1 MQMKSCL
8 RTAFLKTLP
17 VMAGYMVLG
26 FGFGIITVEA
36 GYGFFIALLMSIL
49 MYAGSMQYLMVSLLS
64 GSASIISCAVPTLM
78 IYISF
83 DKKAIRKRLCEK

>member
-36 GYGFFIALLMSIL
+36 GYGFFYCASDEHSDVYRL
-49 MYAGSMQYLMVSLLS
+49 YAVSDGESVIGRRIHYFLRRPD
-64 GSASIISCAVPTLM
+64 AHDIH
-78 IYISF
+78 F
-83 DKKAIRKRLCEK
+83 F